1 MSGSQASCL
10 FCLEEGTGELKQVC
24 FCTAKA
30 HTACLV
36 QYVEEA
42 NTRCPICRRPLR
54 PETLAD
60 CFRHSHAR
68 NLRNMGLGHMHT
80 KMSQLNYCSALA
92 MCGRQEESLQEL
104 SGMRAKTGTD
114 LFATVVEIEYAN
126 VLIDLGC
133 SARAIRI
140 LHDVLAEMSST
151 RGSCHDRR
159 FIGIQAHKYKSY
171 S

>member
-1 MSGSQASCL
+1 MSGSRASCL
-10 FCLEEGTGELKQVC
+10 FCLEEGAGDLKQVC

-30 HTACLV
+30 HTSCLV

-60 CFRHSHAR
+60 CFKHSHTR
-68 NLRNMGLGHMHT
+68 NLQEFGPCHMDT
-80 KMSQLNYCSALA
+80 KMSLLNYCSALA
-92 MCGRQEESLQEL
+92 MCGRQEESLQGL
-104 SGMRAKTGTD
+104 SGMRVKTGTD

-126 VLIDLGC
+126 VLVDLGC
-133 SARAIRI
+133 SPRAIRI

-159 FIGIQAHKYKSY
+159 FIGIQAHKYK
-171 S
+171 